1 MEKSGAAHMELSK
14 KLFDL
19 SSEIRVYADKDLKE
33 RHRPHKKQFHQ
44 TAEATDKIQEG
55 HLMTRHDTSRCLER
69 VTCGYPLKAYRS
81 KLDKA
86 TRKSC

>member
-55 HLMTRHDTSRCLER
+55 YLC
-69 VTCGYPLKAYRS
+69 
-81 KLDKA
+81 
-86 TRKSC
+86 

>member
-55 HLMTRHDTSRCLER
+55 YFYWHLKVFREGHVWVSFESIS
-69 VTCGYPLKAYRS
+69 LKTWQS
-81 KLDKA
+81 NEKIVLD
-86 TRKSC
+86 

>member
-19 SSEIRVYADKDLKE
+19 SSEIRIYADKDLKE

-55 HLMTRHDTSRCLER
+55 
-69 VTCGYPLKAYRS
+69 YFY
-81 KLDKA
+81 
-86 TRKSC
+86 

>member
-1 MEKSGAAHMELSK
+1 MELSK

-44 TAEATDKIQEG
+44 TAEATDKIQERY
-55 HLMTRHDTSRCLER
+55 LC
-69 VTCGYPLKAYRS
+69 
-81 KLDKA
+81 
-86 TRKSC
+86 

>member
-1 MEKSGAAHMELSK
+1 MELSK

-19 SSEIRVYADKDLKE
+19 SSEIRIYADKDLKE

-55 HLMTRHDTSRCLER
+55 YSP
-69 VTCGYPLKAYRS
+69 Y
-81 KLDKA
+81 
-86 TRKSC
+86 KSIAGFH

>member
-1 MEKSGAAHMELSK
+1 MELSK

-55 HLMTRHDTSRCLER
+55 YLNANTSMCLVT
-69 VTCGYPLKAYRS
+69 VTCVSFQSISLK
-81 KLDKA
+81 
-86 TRKSC
+86 T